1 MLSIIFKKLPWS
13 NLCFAYLLLK
23 NPWTIW
29 CIPVPN
35 LIFFIANF
43 LLKTSNLW
51 IWRKRIKATHDC
63 ACLLCRYNHSR
74 NLNFHGFEPARFS
87 ILKFGK
93 NTCTTTASVHAL
105 NIYDAPVAV
114 CLIDRRVLL
123 QGFLGEN
130 FKHSNIFSLFFVH

>member
-1 MLSIIFKKLPWS
+1 MLPIVERITKMQTNLVKYVLMVLLSITLKKLPWS

-23 NPWTIW
+23 NSWTIW

-74 NLNFHGFEPARFS
+74 NLNFHGFEPTKFN
-87 ILKFGK
+87 ILKLKKYLYHNCIGS
-93 NTCTTTASVHAL
+93 C
-105 NIYDAPVAV
+105 
-114 CLIDRRVLL
+114 
-123 QGFLGEN
+123 
-130 FKHSNIFSLFFVH
+130 FVNLWCPSCGLVYYLSDW